1 MGRRI
6 SFTVSF
12 HDFDLNLQQVVN
24 KQFEQMKLIISERLH
39 TFVEQANK
47 QILNKTSKSNYSL
60 LLSLEQ
66 EQWQ

>member
-1 MGRRI
+1 MRRI
-6 SFTVSF
+6 FFTVSF
-12 HDFDLNLQQVVN
+12 HDFDLNLQQVVS
-24 KQFEQMKLIISERLH
+24 KQFEQRKLIISERLH